1 MLLDLRDGIRNSK
14 WLKYLL
20 VGIICVPFALFG
32 VNSYFNGG
40 GPDYAA
46 VVNGEK
52 VSLNTFNSAY
62 QNQRAQLQ
70 QAFGG
75 RIPEGFDAVSMIG
88 NQAMDTVITREV
100 VRQSTIDSGL
110 AISDEDLATQL
121 FEVEAFSIDGRFDKD
136 RYQLQLQSMGVSA
149 AEFENQFKSDLL
161 TQQLRES
168 VISTGFLLTAENEK
182 IRELQ
187 AQRRNLS
194 SIVFNVQ
201 EKAESIE
208 VVDSDVDAYYDE
220 NSERFNNPEKVKVEY
235 LELKIDDLKTTV
247 EVTDEALRGYY
258 DQNKNQWVT
267 PERRDAS
274 HILLAVDGDSE
285 KQGKLEE
292 ANAILDRINSG
303 ESFAELAKEFS
314 DDTGSAENG
323 GSLGEF
329 GEGVMVPAFEESAFS
344 LAEGEL
350 SEPVLSDFGYHI
362 ILLNKIIAERGQSY
376 DEAKEEVE
384 DQFRINAAETAFFD
398 ASELL
403 SNAAYENN
411 DSLQPAAEETGLQI
425 QNSDWIDINSVDG
438 IGQHRQVLAAA
449 LSEDVLENGLNSE
462 VLEVAENHTV
472 VLRILEHEEA
482 KPKPLDE
489 VREDILGL
497 IQTERATTEL
507 TDLAETVTAELSGG
521 TDPLAVAESHS
532 GTFSDVVA
540 VGRNDSEVDREITR
554 SLFTMAKPASGGNG
568 YRTVTTTDGDIGV
581 LIFSG
586 IAESEPADENAESET
601 AVAVPANAEFESFVV
616 SLEDEAKVEKNEVLL
631 GGNQGAGMNHGY

>member
-1 MLLDLRDGIRNSK
+1 
-14 WLKYLL
+14 
-20 VGIICVPFALFG
+20 
-32 VNSYFNGG
+32 
-40 GPDYAA
+40 
-46 VVNGEK
+46 
-52 VSLNTFNSAY
+52 
-62 QNQRAQLQ
+62 
-70 QAFGG
+70 
-75 RIPEGFDAVSMIG
+75 
-88 NQAMDTVITREV
+88 
-100 VRQSTIDSGL
+100 
-110 AISDEDLATQL
+110 
-121 FEVEAFSIDGRFDKD
+121 
-136 RYQLQLQSMGVSA
+136 
-149 AEFENQFKSDLL
+149 
-161 TQQLRES
+161 
-168 VISTGFLLTAENEK
+168 
-182 IRELQ
+182 
-187 AQRRNLS
+187 
-194 SIVFNVQ
+194 
-201 EKAESIE
+201 
-208 VVDSDVDAYYDE
+208 
-220 NSERFNNPEKVKVEY
+220 VKVEY
-235 LELKIDDLKTTV
+235 LELKIDDLKTTI

>member
-187 AQRRNLS
+187 AQKRNLS